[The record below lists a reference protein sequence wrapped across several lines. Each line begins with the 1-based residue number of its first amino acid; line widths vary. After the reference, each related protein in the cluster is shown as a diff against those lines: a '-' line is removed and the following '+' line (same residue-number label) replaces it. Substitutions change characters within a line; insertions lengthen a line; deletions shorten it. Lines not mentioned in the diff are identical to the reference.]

1 MKQHRMRYSV
11 RWRAEPDPV
20 TGHLQ
25 IKGWDVVDYKKFDSI
40 TVRQFGV
47 SEKLQADGL
56 CKLLNSIEEE
66 NDGLSK

>member
-1 MKQHRMRYSV
+1 MSERYGV

-25 IKGWDVVDYKKFDSI
+25 LKGWDVVDYGKFDNI
-40 TVRQFGV
+40 TVRQFSV
-47 SEKLQADGL
+47 REKEQADGL

-66 NDGLSK
+66 GA

>member
-1 MKQHRMRYSV
+1 MRKRYGV
-11 RWRAEPDPV
+11 RWRTQPDPV

-25 IKGWDVVDYKKFDSI
+25 IKGWDVVDWNKFDKI

-47 SEKLQADGL
+47 SEKVQADGL